1 MLVSSLNKK
10 INLRIKQ
17 GYIKEQ
23 QMAITVETIKE
34 QKNRY
39 SDKLLINFLNRV
51 QSMKIHNQAPES
63 LVDRLRLC
71 KLL

>member
-17 GYIKEQ
+17 GYRKEQ

-51 QSMKIHNQAPES
+51 QSMKIHNQALES